1 MMVRNTAL
9 EGVLVLE
16 PTPHRDSRGF
26 FTRTFDVAVAHAAGL
41 RPETFVQ
48 DSQSRSYRGVVR
60 GLHGRGGDGEAKLV
74 RCSFG
79 AVHDIVVD
87 ARPESATFGRWMATR
102 LDDQDLVHLY
112 IPPGFLHGFQ
122 ALTEVADVCY
132 RIDREH
138 EPAEDLAVHF
148 EDADLGIHW
157 PAAVGCV
164 SERDRN
170 AGSWAE
176 LCRLLASRV
185 A

>member
-1 MMVRNTAL
+1 MMVRSTDL

-26 FTRTFDVAVAHAAGL
+26 FARTFDVGVADAAGL
-41 RPETFVQ
+41 RPEAFVQ

-60 GLHGRGGDGEAKLV
+60 GLHGRGGAGEAKLV

-122 ALTEVADVCY
+122 ALTQVADVCY

-138 EPAEDLAVHF
+138 EPAEDLAVHYA
-148 EDADLGIHW
+148 DADLGIRW
-157 PAAVGCV
+157 PTSVGCV

-170 AGSWAE
+170 AGSWSE
-176 LCRLLASRV
+176 LCRLLASR
-185 A
+185 AA